1 VVVIL
6 EQLTGSH
13 EVEDQC
19 VLGIVNPGGFEVAI
33 AVFVTTP
40 VDDST
45 LDWANQVVNGEQE
58 EKHPVWSVENI
69 KKRVQGPKENF
80 GEPSSTEI
88 VDQWPI
94 RGGGE
99 GPVTVPQAPRL
110 CS

>member
-1 VVVIL
+1 MVVIL
-6 EQLTGSH
+6 EQLTASQ

-19 VLGIVNPGGFEVAI
+19 VPGLVNLGGFEVAV
-33 AVFVTTP
+33 AVLVTTP

-45 LDWANQVVNGEQE
+45 VDWAYHEVNGEQE
-58 EKHPVWSVENI
+58 EKHPVWSEENI

-94 RGGGE
+94 RGG
-99 GPVTVPQAPRL
+99 RFL
-110 CS
+110 